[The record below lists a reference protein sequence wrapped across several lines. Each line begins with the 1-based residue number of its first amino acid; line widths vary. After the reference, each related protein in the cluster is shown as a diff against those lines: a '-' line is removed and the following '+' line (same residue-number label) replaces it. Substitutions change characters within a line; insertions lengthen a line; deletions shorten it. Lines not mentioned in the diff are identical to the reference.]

1 MAHIN
6 EGSIASDTEHND
18 FTLYPIVEDSS
29 IYPHQYSQTQFNT
42 STGEIFYDS
51 RSTASELDYTT
62 MLSAEEPTIDQL
74 HPAPSNQNSKIIPP
88 NFYSLSDSSAA
99 AYQPQGFCLPAN
111 VDSYGFHSPFNIPR
125 TIGNIFTTSAAED
138 PTLTASIDDNSR
150 FLIQTP
156 TFPIGISLGSHTASE
171 YRSTPGTSPATSI
184 AGFEG
189 ASSIKSALGSLD
201 SSKSSTRGSPYS
213 IHEDLDSWNEGV
225 PDAVENPEQGQGYWF
240 IDPQQLTN
248 TPPQHLSE
256 EPASSVASPHL
267 SPTSPH
273 LSSDPP
279 SPTISR
285 KKTTGRLS
293 PFTPGRI
300 QPSFPYHPSRRD
312 SIKSTSSSRGS
323 KSPRIDIS
331 DDSLRMHSP
340 SSPTAQQLPAGR
352 DAVCPE
358 CSRTFRDMRAHLLTH
373 KLERPEK
380 CPIATCEYSK
390 KGFARKYDCQ
400 RHTLT
405 HYKGTM
411 VCGFCPCAGS
421 PAEKSFNRA
430 DVFKRHLMSV
440 HSVEQT
446 APNGRK
452 KTNTSSTSQAQRSP
466 SSGRPTDRFGDF
478 QGTGKCSTCSGTFS
492 TAQQFYEHLDDCVY
506 SKVVQEE
513 PAAAYN
519 EMNLSQI
526 KLDDIRDSLV
536 SPWKGRRSKSS
547 ESEEKPEDED
557 DDENEELGD
566 AEDDAEDKDE
576 KDETWTLGRGAS
588 KQLLKPNGLGRTP
601 STRSKSAVSKTT
613 IKRGVRYRVSKITA
627 RDGSKPCARRGG
639 KKRKNFPAGWGCT
652 AEQMVTKRRCLM
664 VYDGPNILCKDE
676 MMMNTE
682 WEVRASIGGDN
693 FVSDLDFWTMQR
705 ANAALDAGLNVE
717 VR

>member
-1 MAHIN
+1 MAHVN
-6 EGSIASDTEHND
+6 EGSVASDNEHTD
-18 FTLYPIVEDSS
+18 FILYPIVEDSC
-29 IYPHQYSQTQFNT
+29 IYPHQYSQTQFST
-42 STGEIFYDS
+42 STGEIFYDA
-51 RSTASELDYTT
+51 RSTAPEVDFTA
-62 MLSAEEPTIDQL
+62 MLSGEDSTLEEL
-74 HPAPSNQNSKIIPP
+74 HSAPSTQITKTVLP

-99 AYQPQGFCLPAN
+99 VYQSQGFCLPEAY
-111 VDSYGFHSPFNIPR
+111 DFHSSFIPR

-138 PTLTASIDDNSR
+138 STLTAPIDENPR
-150 FLIQTP
+150 FLIQAP
-156 TFPIGISLGSHTASE
+156 TFPLGLSLGSHTTTSDF
-171 YRSTPGTSPATSI
+171 RSTPSTSPGTSI

-189 ASSIKSALGSLD
+189 PGSINSAISLGSAEG
-201 SSKSSTRGSPYS
+201 STRGSPYS
-213 IHEDLDSWNEGV
+213 NHEDLWSAGV
-225 PDAVENPEQGQGYWF
+225 PDGVENLDQEQGYWAGSEF
-240 IDPQQLTN
+240 IDPQELTH
-248 TPPQHLSE
+248 TSPPHTLSD

-267 SPTSPH
+267 SPTPPRLTSN
-273 LSSDPP
+273 PP
-279 SPTISR
+279 SPIISR
-285 KKTTGRLS
+285 KKIPGRLS
-293 PFTPGRI
+293 PLASGRSH
-300 QPSFPYHPSRRD
+300 PTFPYPPPRRD
-312 SIKSTSSSRGS
+312 SIKSNSSSRGS
-323 KSPRIDIS
+323 KSPRLDSS
-331 DDSLRMHSP
+331 DDSLRMRSP
-340 SSPTAQQLPAGR
+340 SSPTSQQPPAGR
-352 DAVCPE
+352 DAQCPE
-358 CSRTFRDMRAHLLTH
+358 CSKTFRDMRAHLLTH

-440 HSVEQT
+440 HNVEQT

-452 KTNTSSTSQAQRSP
+452 KTTSTLSTSQTQRSP
-466 SSGRPTDRFGDF
+466 TSGRPTDRFGDF

-526 KLDDIRDSLV
+526 KLEDIADSLV

-547 ESEEKPEDED
+547 ESEEKAEDED
-557 DDENEELGD
+557 EDEDEELGD
-566 AEDDAEDKDE
+566 AEEDAEDKDE
-576 KDETWTLGRGAS
+576 KDETWTLGRNAS

-601 STRSKSAVSKTT
+601 STRSKTAVSKTT
-613 IKRGVRYRVSKITA
+613 IKRGVRYRISKITA
-627 RDGSKPCARRGG
+627 RDGKPRARRSG
-639 KKRKNFPAGWGCT
+639 KKRKNFPAGWGCS

-664 VYDGPNILCKDE
+664 VYDGPSILCKDE

-682 WEVRASIGGDN
+682 WEVRASMGGDN

-705 ANAALDAGLNVE
+705 ANAALDAGINVE

>member
-1 MAHIN
+1 MAHVN
-6 EGSIASDTEHND
+6 EGSIASDTD
-18 FTLYPIVEDSS
+18 FILYPIVEDG
-29 IYPHQYSQTQFNT
+29 YPHQYSQTQFNT
-42 STGEIFYDS
+42 STGEIFYDP
-51 RSTASELDYTT
+51 RSAAPEVDYTA
-62 MLSAEEPTIDQL
+62 MLGAENSLDQL
-74 HPAPSNQNSKIIPP
+74 QSDPSTQNSKTILPG
-88 NFYSLSDSSAA
+88 FYSLTDSSAA
-99 AYQPQGFCLPAN
+99 AYQSQGFCLPAN

-125 TIGNIFTTSAAED
+125 TIGNIFTTSTPED
-138 PTLTASIDDNSR
+138 PTLPAPIDESPR

-156 TFPIGISLGSHTASE
+156 TFPIALPLESSH
-171 YRSTPGTSPATSI
+171 YGSTPSTSPATSI
-184 AGFEG
+184 GGFEG
-189 ASSIKSALGSLD
+189 ASSIKSALGSLG

-213 IHEDLDSWNEGV
+213 ITEDPDSWNGRV
-225 PDAVENPEQGQGYWF
+225 PDTDENQEQGQGYWF

-248 TPPQHLSE
+248 TSPQHTIL
-256 EPASSVASPHL
+256 EPASPLASPHL
-267 SPTSPH
+267 SPISPR
-273 LSSDPP
+273 LSSNPP

-285 KKTTGRLS
+285 KKTTGRVS
-293 PFTPGRI
+293 PFTSGRS
-300 QPSFPYHPSRRD
+300 QLSFPYQPPRRD
-312 SIKSTSSSRGS
+312 SIKSTSSCRGS
-323 KSPRIDIS
+323 KSPQLGSS
-331 DDSLRMHSP
+331 DGSLRMPSP
-340 SSPTAQQLPAGR
+340 SSPTTQQLPTGR

-358 CSRTFRDMRAHLLTH
+358 CSKTFRDMRAHLLTH

-440 HSVEQT
+440 HNVEQT
-446 APNGRK
+446 PPNGRK
-452 KTNTSSTSQAQRSP
+452 KTSTPSSSQAQRSP

-519 EMNLSQI
+519 EMNLSKI
-526 KLDDIRDSLV
+526 KLIDIQKHLV

-547 ESEEKPEDED
+547 ECEEKPQDED
-557 DDENEELGD
+557 DDDDEELGD
-566 AEDDAEDKDE
+566 AEQDAEDKGE
-576 KDETWTLGRGAS
+576 KDETWTLGRSAT
-588 KQLLKPNGLGRTP
+588 KQLSKPNGLGRTP
-601 STRSKSAVSKTT
+601 STRSKTAVSKTT
-613 IKRGVRYRVSKITA
+613 IKRGVRYRVRKTG
-627 RDGSKPCARRGG
+627 DGSKPRARRGG
-639 KKRKNFPAGWGCT
+639 KKRKNFPPGWGCS

-664 VYDGPNILCKDE
+664 VYDGSNILCKDE
-676 MMMNTE
+676 MTMNTE
-682 WEVRASIGGDN
+682 WEVRASTGGDN